1 MAATPASAS
10 NSTIRETRG
19 FGTSGLTM
27 FLVVILMFIATA
39 GLFFT
44 GIALSPILALVGVVL
59 GLLSFVFL
67 RGFFILEPN
76 ESEVIVLFGK
86 YRGTVREQGWYW
98 TNPLTSRKK
107 ISLRVHNFN
116 TPQLKVNDADG
127 NPIEIGAVVQW
138 RVVDTARATFDVE
151 NYVAFVNVQSET
163 AVRHIASS
171 HPYDI
176 TDREGEATL
185 RGSSVQVARELQEEL
200 HQRLELAGIEVI
212 DARITHLAY
221 SPEIAGAMLQ
231 RQQASAILA
240 ARKIIVQGAVG
251 MVEDVITSLQSR
263 GILSDMTSADRAH
276 MASALLVVLTSDR
289 GAQPVVATTS

>member
-1 MAATPASAS
+1 MAITTARSGL
-10 NSTIRETRG
+10 RELPG
-19 FGTSGLTM
+19 FGTSGLAM
-27 FLVVILMFIATA
+27 FLVTALM
-39 GLFFT
+39 
-44 GIALSPILALVGVVL
+44 ILAAAALFLYGLALAPALLALAIPL
-59 GLLSFVFL
+59 GLLGLVFL

-76 ESEVIVLFGK
+76 ESEVIVLFGRYK
-86 YRGTVREQGWYW
+86 GTVREQGWYW
-98 TNPLTSRKK
+98 TNPLTSRRRV
-107 ISLRVHNFN
+107 SLRVHNFN

-138 RVVDTARATFDVE
+138 RVVDTAKATFDVE

-176 TDREGEATL
+176 TDREGELTL
-185 RGSSVQVARELQEEL
+185 RGSSEEVAHELQQEL
-200 HQRLELAGIEVI
+200 HRRLELAGIEVI

-231 RQQASAILA
+231 RQQAAAILA

-251 MVEDVITSLQSR
+251 MVEDVIGSLQQR
-263 GILSDMTSADRAH
+263 GILSDMTSADRAQ

-289 GAQPVVATTS
+289 GAQPVVQTTG